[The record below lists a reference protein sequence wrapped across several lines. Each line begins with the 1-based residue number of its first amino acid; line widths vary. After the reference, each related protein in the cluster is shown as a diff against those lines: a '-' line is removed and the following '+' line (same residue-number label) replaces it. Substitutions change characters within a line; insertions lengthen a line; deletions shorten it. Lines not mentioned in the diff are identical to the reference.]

1 MSNADMSNADMS
13 NADQFDF
20 IDTLQAALA
29 NGTLSLGQHAKL
41 QRLVCDVPEA
51 RRCYIR
57 LVHQHA
63 TLLRLLAAKGEV
75 ADTHAA
81 RAIGVP
87 TEDNT
92 TPANMPVL
100 GFLGGTARWTRDYFS
115 QPGPFSMLAAT
126 IFMVC
131 VILILEILPT
141 PTYTP
146 IHIGSN
152 STTNSPGR
160 QPRDKDGKFNFV
172 ARITGKH
179 NCRWATEGRAPLSYN
194 HLAIGHELKLD
205 SGLVEIT
212 YKTGVKVVLEGPV
225 EYTFKKAN
233 TGRLDLGK
241 FTAKVSK
248 PAIGFTINTPGMSIV
263 DLGTE
268 FGAQVDK
275 SGTTEAHVF
284 AGVIEAHMIPR
295 GAKTAVKIL
304 RLGKN
309 QAIRLNA
316 ATGKISTLGTGYYQ
330 FVRAIRPEN
339 PVPIRV
345 ATVHFGRLEIFRGPD
360 GLDLSGDIVWAL
372 NVGGVSNQTV
382 RGVTFL
388 SNANGQ
394 NAGAMLSA
402 SQIIHDPW
410 GIRPE
415 YGDTTDDDAL
425 ESVMRSIFWDNA
437 SAAVIGLPVSQGRYK
452 VQLLFSE
459 NYWAGGNAEN
469 RRGQNIQIE
478 GEQAVKNLVL
488 PYEQGSE
495 KPDITSGIVY
505 THTLSVT
512 DGRLDIVLPYQDGG
526 VPNLFNDG
534 NPILNGLTVERV
546 SDPESPLQQPTTQP
560 SIKPRRIRHAMRKP
574 AASVTLSVE
583 NENRPSKV
591 RDLNGCIGT
600 GNGNGTV

>member
-1 MSNADMSNADMS
+1 MSNADMS

-20 IDTLQAALA
+20 VDTLQAALA
-29 NGTLSLGQHAKL
+29 DGTLSLGQHAEL

-63 TLLRLLAAKGEV
+63 TLLRLLATESEV
-75 ADTHAA
+75 ADTYAV
-81 RAIGVP
+81 RAIGEGKGVRYILPERPEGCFAQNVP
-87 TEDNT
+87 D
-92 TPANMPVL
+92 P
-100 GFLGGTARWTRDYFS
+100 FSLGGTARWTREYFS
-115 QPGPFSMLAAT
+115 QPVPFSMLTAA

-131 VILILEILPT
+131 VIALLEILPA
-141 PTYTP
+141 PTYQRS
-146 IHIGSN
+146 HSN
-152 STTNSPGR
+152 HACNTSTSGTGF
-160 QPRDKDGKFNFV
+160 QPVDKDDKFNFV
-172 ARITGKH
+172 ARITGLH
-179 NCRWATEGRAPLSYN
+179 NCRWSPEGRAPFGYD
-194 HLAIGHELKLD
+194 HLGIGRELKLD

-233 TGRLDLGK
+233 TGRLNLGK
-241 FTAKVSK
+241 FTAKVPK
-248 PAIGFTINTPGMSIV
+248 PAIGFTVNTPGMSIV

-309 QAIRLNA
+309 QAVRLNA

-330 FVRAIRPEN
+330 FVRAIRPET

-345 ATVHFGRLEIFRGPD
+345 ATVHFGQLEIFRGPD
-360 GLDLSGDIVWAL
+360 DLDLSGNIVWAL

-394 NAGAMLSA
+394 NAGATFSA
-402 SQIIHDPW
+402 SQMSNDPW
-410 GIRPE
+410 GTRPE

-425 ESVMRSIFWDNA
+425 ESVMHSIFWDNA
-437 SAAVIGLPVSQGRYK
+437 SAAVIGLPVNPGRYK

-495 KPDITSGIVY
+495 KPNITSGIIY

-546 SDPESPLQQPTTQP
+546 SDPTLPSQQPATTP
-560 SIKPRRIRHAMRKP
+560 P
-574 AASVTLSVE
+574 T
-583 NENRPSKV
+583 
-591 RDLNGCIGT
+591 D
-600 GNGNGTV
+600 